1 MSTSKIIDDLTHLP
15 NIIAALGL
23 GIAQAQSKMDLDYLQ
38 SLERLVVMAKSLLGG
53 QKASGSGNVT
63 TSEDEQRNL
72 AQFQSVIKE
81 FLTVLAPT
89 RYQFTETTLT
99 VKLELAQHLDVSGTA
114 GLSAGIGA
122 VAINASLAIGYG
134 SDYRG
139 AAECKTV
146 LHAVPTDANT
156 MRTLLDR
163 ANQLGTKD
171 LSMPQRHQTDAA
183 VQTQASSV
191 FEKMV
196 GYTPASVKGSG
207 STATSTVASAVN
219 TVASTTS
226 TAASS
231 TTSTESTS

>member
-1 MSTSKIIDDLTHLP
+1 MASKIIDDLTHLP
-15 NIIAALGL
+15 NIIAGLGL
-23 GIAQAQSKMDLDYLQ
+23 GIAQAQAKMDLDYLQ

-53 QKASGSGNVT
+53 QKASSAGNVPT
-63 TSEDEQRNL
+63 TEEEQRKL
-72 AQFQSVIKE
+72 EQFQSVVKD

-99 VKLELAQHLDVSGTA
+99 VKLELAQHLDVSGSA

-122 VAINASLAIGYG
+122 VAINASLAVGYG

-163 ANQLGTKD
+163 ANQVGAKE
-171 LSMPQRHQTDAA
+171 LSMPQRTQVDSA
-183 VQTQASSV
+183 VTNQASSV

-196 GYTPASVKGSG
+196 GFAPATVKDSG
-207 STATSTVASAVN
+207 TATSSA
-219 TVASTTS
+219 TTTS
-226 TAASS
+226 
-231 TTSTESTS
+231 ENKG

>member
-1 MSTSKIIDDLTHLP
+1 MSSKIIDDLTHLP
-15 NIIAALGL
+15 NIIAGLGL

-53 QKASGSGNVT
+53 QKASSAGNVPT
-63 TSEDEQRNL
+63 TEEDQRKL
-72 AQFQSVIKE
+72 EQFQGVVKD

-99 VKLELAQHLDVSGTA
+99 VKLELSQHLDVSGSA

-122 VAINASLAIGYG
+122 VAINASLAVGYG

-163 ANQLGTKD
+163 ANQLGTKE
-171 LSMPQRHQTDAA
+171 LSMPQRTQVDSA
-183 VQTQASSV
+183 VQNQASSV

-196 GYTPASVKGSG
+196 GYAPATVKDS
-207 STATSTVASAVN
+207 ATASA
-219 TVASTTS
+219 
-226 TAASS
+226 TAAIMSI
-231 TTSTESTS
+231 

>member
-1 MSTSKIIDDLTHLP
+1 MSSKIIDDLTHLP
-15 NIIAALGL
+15 NIIAGLGL

-53 QKASGSGNVT
+53 QKASSAGNVPT
-63 TSEDEQRNL
+63 TEEDQRKL
-72 AQFQSVIKE
+72 EQFQGVVKD

-99 VKLELAQHLDVSGTA
+99 VKLELSQHLDVSGSA

-122 VAINASLAIGYG
+122 VAINASLAVGYG

-163 ANQLGTKD
+163 ANQLGTKE
-171 LSMPQRHQTDAA
+171 LSMPQRTQVDSA
-183 VQTQASSV
+183 VQNQASSV

-196 GYTPASVKGSG
+196 GYAPATVKDS
-207 STATSTVASAVN
+207 ATASA
-219 TVASTTS
+219 
-226 TAASS
+226 AAATGS
-231 TTSTESTS
+231 ENRG

>member
-1 MSTSKIIDDLTHLP
+1 MSSKIIDDLTHLP
-15 NIIAALGL
+15 NIIAGLGL

-53 QKASGSGNVT
+53 QKASSAGNVPT
-63 TSEDEQRNL
+63 TEEDQRKL
-72 AQFQSVIKE
+72 EQFQGVVKD

-99 VKLELAQHLDVSGTA
+99 VKLELSQHLDVSGSA

-122 VAINASLAIGYG
+122 VAINASLAVGYG

-163 ANQLGTKD
+163 ANQLGTKE
-171 LSMPQRHQTDAA
+171 LSMPQRTWSIPLSK
-183 VQTQASSV
+183 TKQARCL
-191 FEKMV
+191 KKWLGM
-196 GYTPASVKGSG
+196 PQRR
-207 STATSTVASAVN
+207 
-219 TVASTTS
+219 
-226 TAASS
+226 
-231 TTSTESTS
+231 

>member
-1 MSTSKIIDDLTHLP
+1 MASKIIDDLTHLP
-15 NIIAALGL
+15 NIIAGLGL
-23 GIAQAQSKMDLDYLQ
+23 GIAQAQAKMDLDYLQ

-53 QKASGSGNVT
+53 QKASSAGNVPT
-63 TSEDEQRNL
+63 TEEEQRKL
-72 AQFQSVIKE
+72 EQFQSVVKD

-99 VKLELAQHLDVSGTA
+99 VKLELAQHLDVSGSA

-122 VAINASLAIGYG
+122 VAINASLAVGYG

-163 ANQLGTKD
+163 ANQVGAKE
-171 LSMPQRHQTDAA
+171 LSMPQRTQVDSA
-183 VQTQASSV
+183 VTNQASSV

-196 GYTPASVKGSG
+196 GFAPATVKDSG
-207 STATSTVASAVN
+207 TATSS
-219 TVASTTS
+219 ASTTS
-226 TAASS
+226 
-231 TTSTESTS
+231 ENKG

>member
-1 MSTSKIIDDLTHLP
+1 MSSKIISDLTHLP

-23 GIAQAQSKMDLDYLQ
+23 GIAQAQAKMDLDYLQ

-53 QKASGSGNVT
+53 QKASGGGNVT
-63 TSEDEQRNL
+63 TSEEEQRNL
-72 AQFQSVIKE
+72 AQFQSVIKD

-99 VKLELAQHLDVSGTA
+99 VKLELAQHLDVSGSA

-156 MRTLLDR
+156 LRTLLDR
-163 ANQLGTKD
+163 ANQLGTKE
-171 LSMPQRHQTDAA
+171 LSMPQRHQADAA
-183 VQTQASSV
+183 VQSQASTV

-196 GYTPASVKGSG
+196 GYTPASVKDSAA
-207 STATSTVASAVN
+207 TATSTVTSA
-219 TVASTTS
+219 TGTS
-226 TAASS
+226 GSS
-231 TTSTESTS
+231 ESSG

>member
-1 MSTSKIIDDLTHLP
+1 MSSKIIDDLTHLP
-15 NIIAALGL
+15 NIIAGLGL

-53 QKASGSGNVT
+53 QKASSAGNVPT
-63 TSEDEQRNL
+63 TEEDQRKL
-72 AQFQSVIKE
+72 EQFQGVVKD

-99 VKLELAQHLDVSGTA
+99 VKLELSQHLDVSGSA

-122 VAINASLAIGYG
+122 VAINASLAVGYG

-163 ANQLGTKD
+163 ANQLGTKE
-171 LSMPQRHQTDAA
+171 LSMPQRTQVDSA
-183 VQTQASSV
+183 VQNQASSV

-196 GYTPASVKGSG
+196 GYAPATVKDS
-207 STATSTVASAVN
+207 ATASA
-219 TVASTTS
+219 
-226 TAASS
+226 TAATGS
-231 TTSTESTS
+231 ENRG